1 MKPGQRGDLRR
12 DNARSYPEADFVP
25 AKLPRRPGSILIDIR
40 FSNEIDLNQS
50 GSSNHGRWNG
60 IDKLHYRS
68 DQREKDL
75 LEASALNLSTSL

>member
-60 IDKLHYRS
+60 IDKLFTI
-68 DQREKDL
+68 DL
-75 LEASALNLSTSL
+75 ISARRTCLRQVR